1 MTTVVLVLQ
10 CAALAAALAF
20 STWYGVRASWWRSP
34 EGRNIM
40 GVSIAVAA
48 VLVLI
53 VLQQFFPDY
62 PGRRAVQVV
71 VYATVAA
78 LFVQRTVQ
86 LERAQRSH
94 RRKED

>member
-10 CAALAAALAF
+10 CAALASALVFA
-20 STWYGVRASWWRSP
+20 TWYGVRAAWWRSP

-40 GVSIAVAA
+40 GVSVAVAA

-62 PGRRAVQVV
+62 PGRRVVQVV
-71 VYATVAA
+71 VYTTVAL

-86 LERAQRSH
+86 LERAQRRH
-94 RRKED
+94 RKEA

>member
-1 MTTVVLVLQ
+1 MTTLVLILQ
-10 CAALAAALAF
+10 CAALGSALAF
-20 STWYGVRASWWRSP
+20 STWYGLRASWWRSP

-40 GVSIAVAA
+40 GVSLAVAA

-62 PGRRAVQVV
+62 PGRRVVQVV
-71 VYATVAA
+71 VYTTVAL

-86 LERAQRSH
+86 LERAQRRY
-94 RRKED
+94 RREA